1 MADPKQKRLS
11 AVIDEAAEAA
21 QESIGVYTELAKQAA
36 SQLSGA
42 GPADN
47 AAWLQLTTK
56 ASSRALA
63 DAAKSWTIYSEMLA
77 ALAESPTPASGSTES
92 TRKASEPPADSPDSP
107 PHG

>member
-21 QESIGVYTELAKQAA
+21 QESIGAYTELAKQAA

-56 ASSRALA
+56 AYSRALA
-63 DAAKSWTIYSEMLA
+63 DAAKSWTIYSEMLG